1 MLNSQS
7 LFANYTASLL
17 SLPTF
22 SVLPDMDTYFL
33 PEYRSPQHFGLG
45 LNLVG
50 KLSKYMELRIDAYYY
65 QPLLILQK
73 NNDGTIEYSQPF
85 EGSSYIASS
94 SLIYHSLLGPLRA
107 TVNYFPQQINPFAFQ
122 VSFGYVLFNERAVR

>member
-1 MLNSQS
+1 
-7 LFANYTASLL
+7 
-17 SLPTF
+17 
-22 SVLPDMDTYFL
+22 
-33 PEYRSPQHFGLG
+33 
-45 LNLVG
+45 
-50 KLSKYMELRIDAYYY
+50 MELRIDAYYY

-107 TVNYFPQQINPFAFQ
+107 TVNYFPQQINPFAIQ
-122 VSFGYVLFNERAVR
+122 ISFGYVLFNERAVR